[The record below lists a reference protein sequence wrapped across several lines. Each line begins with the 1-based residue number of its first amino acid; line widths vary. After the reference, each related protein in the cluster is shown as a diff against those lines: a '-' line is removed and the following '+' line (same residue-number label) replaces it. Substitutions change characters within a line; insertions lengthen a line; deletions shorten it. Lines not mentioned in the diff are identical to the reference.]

1 MSYSFET
8 KTGRAGGK
16 ICVVYDMGI
25 DGEVYDLEILHFT
38 TGSDMSGYISEE
50 QFESICE
57 ECAAHYEKA
66 AKEHN
71 DDLKI
76 NNYLAGAEA

>member
-8 KTGRAGGK
+8 KTGRNDGK
-16 ICVVYDMGI
+16 ICVLYEMDT
-25 DGEVYDLEILHFT
+25 DGEVYDLEIMHRG
-38 TGSDMSGYISEE
+38 TGSDVSDHISEG
-50 QFESICE
+50 QFGQICA
-57 ECAAHYEKA
+57 ECHAHYEKA

-76 NNYLAGAEA
+76 NNYLAGAGQ